1 MFVIL
6 VTSLFSH
13 TTPAPLRGKLT
24 NAFWRNAGLVRC
36 SSGGGCWVWWWL
48 VTLGVIWWRWLVGRW
63 PLCLVEWVTLCNRF
77 WRDASCDLLCEYFSA
92 IFSGRDSPGTLDSDC
107 SLGQACC
114 GDSKCAVG
122 KSCFGKY
129 CPFSSECSSGQSCCN
144 NTGAPNDGFLQKT
157 LLKTLFRLFR
167 VLLDV

>member
-1 MFVIL
+1 MFLIL

-24 NAFWRNAGLVRC
+24 NAFWRNAGLVRF

-92 IFSGRDSPGTLDSDC
+92 IFSGRDSRGTLDSDC

-144 NTGAPNDGFLQKT
+144 NTGAPNDGFLLNT
-157 LLKTLFRLFR
+157 MLTLFRLSR
-167 VLLDV
+167 VLLNI